1 MDRDIDGSRLAS
13 SGHSRGGDTHHEI
26 HRFIASSGVCIF
38 LLRCLAPH
46 SDLRGLVFDGFHG
59 NASAVGAALLAP
71 APSLPHNLTGS
82 RAPAV
87 RECAVRALDPWRG
100 GGSHSPQS
108 EPRRP
113 VQLR

>member
-1 MDRDIDGSRLAS
+1 MMVSNAGTPFHNAVYLY
-13 SGHSRGGDTHHEI
+13 
-26 HRFIASSGVCIF
+26 
-38 LLRCLAPH
+38 CLAEH

-59 NASAVGAALLAP
+59 NASAFGAALLAP

-100 GGSHSPQS
+100 GDSHSPQS

-113 VQLR
+113 VKLR